1 MEEFYLCPL
10 FLLQFLSLLLLSSA
24 YTPPDKYFVNCGS
37 NSNINVS
44 GRSFIGDSNSGSF
57 SFPVGSSSTVSN
69 TNSSTNMSL
78 YQTARIFTNPSLY
91 EFDITDKGTYFVRIH
106 FFPFMSGTRNLADA
120 LFDVS
125 ASNFSLLSNSALENN
140 TNSPMIKEFILTIN
154 ESKFSIHFTP
164 HDKSFAF
171 VSALE
176 VFLAPPNFT
185 SYNFTHVSPIGE
197 IDPFQSVASEVLHTI
212 HRVNVGGPQ
221 TNDTLWRNW
230 ILDDEYLLS
239 GGAAKPCVT
248 YNGTLNYDVLG
259 GTKYMAPDLVYK
271 TCKELNL
278 SHSKGSNITWGF
290 DVSKSAKH
298 LVRLHF
304 CDIISTSPN
313 PSLIFN
319 LYIYSKFSQMVNP
332 YKIFLVWAAPF
343 YWDFVV
349 DSDDSGYM
357 NISVG
362 PMEDS
367 VENAYLNGVEIME
380 FMKESSLVHNQGDG
394 KKLTFVIVGTVCGVT
409 FVSILVVM
417 FLLKR
422 KRGKHVDLPVLHHG
436 KGTFCRKGTTNA
448 ALVRNLNLKLK
459 MPLLEIQGATH
470 NFDPK
475 LLVGE
480 GGFGRVYE
488 GTLESGMKVAVKRSD
503 PKHGQ
508 GLPEF
513 ETEITVLSKIRHRHL
528 VSLIGYCE
536 EESEM
541 ILVYEFME
549 KGSLREHLYD
559 PNENSSERS
568 AKRSNLSW
576 KQRLEICTGAAKGL
590 HYLHTCLNG
599 GIIHRDVKSTNIL
612 LDEHFVAKVADFG
625 LSRSGPDD
633 PDHFS
638 VGIKG
643 SFGYVDPEYFRCFQF
658 TDKSD
663 VYSFGV
669 VLLEVLCA
677 RPAIIDSPKRE
688 EVNLAEW
695 GLLWQKKGQLE
706 KIIDPCLM
714 GEIQPDSLR
723 RFGETVEKCL
733 KENGSERPTMLDVLW
748 DLEYALQLQKTAVHG
763 VPHEDSTTNA
773 ILELHLAPN
782 LGLLSNCIP
791 DGQDDEVSLRGDYD
805 GLNTTE
811 SEVFSQMR
819 IDGAR

>member
-1 MEEFYLCPL
+1 MEKFYLCPL

-57 SFPVGSSSTVSN
+57 LFSGEQSST
-69 TNSSTNMSL
+69 
-78 YQTARIFTNPSLY
+78 
-91 EFDITDKGTYFVRIH
+91 
-106 FFPFMSGTRNLADA
+106 
-120 LFDVS
+120 
-125 ASNFSLLSNSALENN
+125 
-140 TNSPMIKEFILTIN
+140 EFILTIN

-239 GGAAKPCVT
+239 GGAAKPCVP

-271 TCKELNL
+271 TCRELNL
-278 SHSKGSNITWGF
+278 SYSKGSNITWRF
-290 DVSKSAKH
+290 DV
-298 LVRLHF
+298 
-304 CDIISTSPN
+304 
-313 PSLIFN
+313 
-319 LYIYSKFSQMVNP
+319 M
-332 YKIFLVWAAPF
+332 
-343 YWDFVV
+343 
-349 DSDDSGYM
+349 
-357 NISVG
+357 
-362 PMEDS
+362 
-367 VENAYLNGVEIME
+367 
-380 FMKESSLVHNQGDG
+380 
-394 KKLTFVIVGTVCGVT
+394 
-409 FVSILVVM
+409 M

-733 KENGSERPTMLDVLW
+733 KENGAERPTMLDVLW

-791 DGQDDEVSLRGDYD
+791 DGQDDEVPLRGDD